1 MVFLYIFPNLEFKA
15 INNALD
21 AYTPAYNLTITF
33 KPYYLKYSSYTST
46 VSGTVYYSTDFIDT
60 SSDVVFSTT
69 SNPTSL
75 GLPLKTN
82 SKGGLRYV
90 PIDAAHYSDS
100 GKAAKHSIT
109 HAELIENLIDSVSG
123 NVAGSYSVTIYWMYE
138 CSGYSGKYWCYA
150 EIGTRRY
157 AQSSTCTIT
166 LDSNGSYTVVPATTT
181 NISSIVGQGG
191 YTYRFY
197 PVGASVTNMT
207 VT

>member
-1 MVFLYIFPNLEFKA
+1 MYKA

-21 AYTPAYNLTITF
+21 AYTPAYNLNITF
-33 KPYYLKYSSYTST
+33 KPYYLKYSSYTDT
-46 VSGTVYYSTDFIDT
+46 VSGSATYSTEYIDT

-75 GLPLKTN
+75 KLPLKTN

-90 PIDAAHYSDS
+90 PIDATQYSES
-100 GKAAKHSIT
+100 GKLSYHSIT

-123 NVAGSYSVTIYWMYE
+123 NMAGSYSVTIHWMYE
-138 CSGYSGKYWCYA
+138 CSGYSGRYYCLQYV
-150 EIGTRRY
+150 GTRRY
-157 AQSSTCTIT
+157 AQNSTCTIT
-166 LDSNGSYTVVPATTT
+166 LDSNGSYTVVPTTT
-181 NISSIVGQGG
+181 TKIGAIVGRGS